1 MTATILQASGILVIS
16 IGAAFIYPPLGLIL
30 LGAGALV
37 FGIAIERGK

>member
-1 MTATILQASGILVIS
+1 LVIS

>member
-16 IGAAFIYPPLGLIL
+16 IGAALIYPPLGLIL